1 MNRSADSFRL
11 TVSLALQSP
20 STPIATVATDASTTS
35 ISVYQVSHLVLY
47 NFAATAAMKALHA
60 AMKLLHLEARAHSF
74 KMSVMQALD
83 TLLLMGLYIGGFMC
97 VATILVI
104 VLHSLRYRVWIGLVL
119 PYLCTWGLDVGITKV
134 VDPSV
139 PTIGIGSFL
148 AVALTF
154 VAIAA
159 LVVEVGHLAVPPV
172 DIWLSTAEL
181 CRELLGMDLDPVFG
195 DIPLW
200 VLDSCGRLRWSAWHC
215 KLYNFSIRLCNCHT
229 AGLSSH
235 AASAWRTSYSQV
247 KAKCKCWSVPSH
259 LDVLRLEMSASACRG
274 IIPERTMELSP

>member
-1 MNRSADSFRL
+1 
-11 TVSLALQSP
+11 
-20 STPIATVATDASTTS
+20 
-35 ISVYQVSHLVLY
+35 
-47 NFAATAAMKALHA
+47 MKALHA

-159 LVVEVGHLAVPPV
+159 LVVERYHSRKDYGTFTMTSEASGAENPPTTPSV
-172 DIWLSTAEL
+172 IKSPKTKHEHEHAKIQPNKPADSIMAANDPSTNSEL
-181 CRELLGMDLDPVFG
+181 IKSHHREADVREGQSAP
-195 DIPLW
+195 IP
-200 VLDSCGRLRWSAWHC
+200 
-215 KLYNFSIRLCNCHT
+215 
-229 AGLSSH
+229 
-235 AASAWRTSYSQV
+235 
-247 KAKCKCWSVPSH
+247 AKETQTQTKTPTKMT
-259 LDVLRLEMSASACRG
+259 RRQPQA
-274 IIPERTMELSP
+274 